1 MRVSARS
8 STIVTYPFT
17 RPSLCSP
24 PTINSEKTMATY
36 ECEKCGMKVNATCG
50 HCGAPLENSTLELPD
65 GKKVQISQCPN
76 GHGKIKSPL
85 CCGQDM
91 SCSIG

>member
-1 MRVSARS
+1 MS
-8 STIVTYPFT
+8 
-17 RPSLCSP
+17 
-24 PTINSEKTMATY
+24 
-36 ECEKCGMKVNATCG
+36 VNATCG
-50 HCGAPLENSTLELPD
+50 HCDAPLENASLELPD
-65 GKKVQISQCPN
+65 GREVQISECPN